1 MQDLNDKITGGTLT
15 ANEWNELPSEVQNV
29 IEQTGQTLSALDL
42 NQLGKGVAA
51 YASYGDF
58 YEDSGS
64 ANVYV
69 LSVIGTKQMPPAYK
83 DGFRARFVTDNTN
96 TGAST
101 VNVAGLGV
109 KAIEKVSS
117 GAIVAGTL
125 NAGEITELV
134 YVLARDV
141 FVATITASSG
151 DASTLNGQPGSF
163 YQNAGNLNAGTLPAA
178 RVPVAT
184 ETLKGGGEV
193 ATQAEQDA
201 GVLDDKI
208 STPKKIRA
216 GFASSFATTGYI
228 AFPSWLG
235 GFIFQWG
242 NNTVSG
248 DSTLLFSWP
257 LAYPN
262 LVFNA
267 VACQG
272 GAFSISDDAGAGI
285 SGLTTT
291 QGTLRNGVATSQ
303 PIRWFS
309 VGR

>member
-1 MQDLNDKITGGTLT
+1 MQDLNDKITGGLLT
-15 ANEWNELPSEVQNV
+15 AAEWNELPSEVQNI

-42 NQLGKGVAA
+42 NQLGKGVAGYSA
-51 YASYGDF
+51 YGDF
-58 YEDSGS
+58 YDDTG
-64 ANVYV
+64 AVNAYV
-69 LSVIGTKQMPPAYK
+69 LTVIGTKQAPTAYV
-83 DGFRARFVTDNTN
+83 DGFRVRFVTDNTN

-101 VNVAGLGV
+101 INVAGLGV

-117 GAIVAGTL
+117 GAIIAGTL
-125 NAGEITELV
+125 NAGEITELT
-134 YVLARDV
+134 YILARDV
-141 FVATITASSG
+141 FVANITASTG
-151 DASTLNGQPGSF
+151 DASTLNGQNGAF
-163 YQNAGNLNAGTLPAA
+163 YQNADNLNAGTVPPA
-178 RVPVAT
+178 RIPLAT

-201 GVLDDKI
+201 GTLDDKI

-242 NNTVSG
+242 NNSVLA
-248 DSTLLFSWP
+248 DSDLVISWP

-262 LVFNA
+262 IVFNG

-272 GAFSISDDAGAGI
+272 GAFSVITDAGAGI
-285 SGLTTT
+285 RTLTLT
-291 QGTLRNGVATSQ
+291 QATLRNGGGTSE
-303 PIRWFS
+303 IRWFS